1 MEVLRKEPLKEIAGV
16 RSGGQVILSKS
27 CDGIY
32 FVEVQEYHPTGIFKG
47 QRQIKRYRSLSHAE
61 KVVEELLYLDSI

>member
-27 CDGIY
+27 CDGVY
-32 FVEVQEYHPTGIFKG
+32 LVEVQEYHPTDIFKG
-47 QRQIKRYRSLSHAE
+47 RRQIKRYRTLSRAE
-61 KVVEELLYLDSI
+61 KAFNALR